1 VEARR
6 GDLQMNDL
14 TVTDILNKTHAMAPL
29 LNSGPER
36 PKVRPTA
43 ASVGRVEMHFCGLLL
58 SVSPV
63 SQGALVGA
71 PASSA
76 RGTEDDGCR
85 GDTGQVH
92 RRL

>member
-1 VEARR
+1 V
-6 GDLQMNDL
+6 NDL

-36 PKVRPTA
+36 PKVQPTA
-43 ASVGRVEMHFCGLLL
+43 ASVGRVEMNFCGLL

-76 RGTEDDGCR
+76 RGTEGDGCR
-85 GDTGQVH
+85 GDTGRVH